1 MSIVYAILAMILFGS
16 CVFFYKQG
24 TPFFSTG
31 LGASIFIVSHMIVL
45 SVLAIVEKT
54 KLDMKHLKFLV
65 IGGVLGGL
73 AQVCWLLA
81 LKHGKLSTVVPIRN
95 LALLVTISL
104 GVIFLTE
111 KLTLLKTIGIIL
123 GLIAVILVSI

>member
-1 MSIVYAILAMILFGS
+1 MSTVYAILAMILFGS

-31 LGASIFIVSHMIVL
+31 LGASVFIMSHMIIL
-45 SVLAIVEKT
+45 TVLALLEKT
-54 KLDMKHLKFLV
+54 KYDLKSIKHLV

-73 AQVCWLLA
+73 AQVCWFLA

-95 LALLVTISL
+95 LALLVTIAL
-104 GVIFLTE
+104 GVIFLAE
-111 KLTLLKTIGIIL
+111 KLTLIKVIGIVL
-123 GLIAVILVSI
+123 GFIAVVLVSI